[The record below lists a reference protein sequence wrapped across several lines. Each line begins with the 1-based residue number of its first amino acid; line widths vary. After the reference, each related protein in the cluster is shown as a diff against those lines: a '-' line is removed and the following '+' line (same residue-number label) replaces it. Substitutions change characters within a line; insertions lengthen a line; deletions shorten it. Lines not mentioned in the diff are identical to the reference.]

1 MKDTMAMSGNS
12 VSAPTE
18 APLDRLSGLV
28 ERVTYHSDANGY
40 CVLRLKVKGEQDLV
54 TLVGYAPAVTPG
66 EYASASGNWVMDR
79 EYGRQFH
86 AKFLKIYA
94 PTTVQG
100 IEKYLGSG
108 MVKGIGPFCAKTL
121 VSAFGT
127 EVFNV
132 IEQTPEKLKG
142 LRGIGPKRI
151 QKITSGWADQKVIRE
166 IMVFLHGHGVSTSKS
181 VRIFKTY
188 GQDAVK
194 VVKENP
200 YRLAKDIRGI
210 GFRSADTIAQN
221 IGIDPTSPIRARAG
235 VAYALSKA
243 SGNQGHCCLPRTELV
258 KETVELLNI
267 PEAVIEAAIDHEIEE
282 RELTEADCPHAS
294 SIYLTSLYL
303 SEKSTARSIKRLLSA
318 PPPWQAIDSAKAIPW
333 VESKLNLTLAESQKE
348 AVASALKSKVMVIT
362 GGPGVG
368 KTTIVKAILTILK
381 AKGLSI
387 QLCAP
392 TGRAA
397 KRLSESSGY
406 EAKTIHR
413 MLEIDPSTMEFKR
426 NEERPLECDLLVAD
440 ECSMVDVPLA
450 NNLLKAVSTHSALI
464 IVGDVDQ
471 LPSVGPGAFL
481 SDLIDSGAVPV
492 IRLTEVFRQAATSWI
507 IKAAHQI
514 NHGLM
519 PVFPRKDDKGDC
531 YFLTVEEPEELP
543 PRLVTLVKDRLPKA
557 YGVNAIRDIQ
567 VLCPM
572 NRGSTGARALN
583 EALQAALNPP
593 SDESVSKFG
602 CRFSVG
608 DKVMQI
614 ENNYERDVFNGDIG
628 FVTGIDSVEEELAVD
643 FDGREVIYPYGE
655 LDELVLCY
663 ATTIHK
669 SQGSEYPIVVIPITM
684 QHFVMLKRNLIY
696 TGVTRGKQLVVLM
709 GQKKALA
716 MAVMGKQT
724 IRRLTGLKAWL
735 TA

>member
-1 MKDTMAMSGNS
+1 MKDTMAMSCNS

-28 ERVTYHSDANGY
+28 ERVTFHSDANGY

-194 VVKENP
+194 VVMENP

-235 VAYALSKA
+235 VAYVLSKA

>member
-1 MKDTMAMSGNS
+1 MAMPGNS
-12 VSAPTE
+12 VFAPTE

-28 ERVTYHSDANGY
+28 ERVTFHSDANGY
-40 CVLRLKVKGEQDLV
+40 CVLRLKVKGDQDLV
-54 TLVGYAPAVTPG
+54 TLVGYAPSVTPG

-235 VAYALSKA
+235 VAYALSEA

-282 RELTEADCPHAS
+282 RELTEADFPNAS

-318 PPPWQAIDSAKAIPW
+318 PPP
-333 VESKLNLTLAESQKE
+333 
-348 AVASALKSKVMVIT
+348 
-362 GGPGVG
+362 
-368 KTTIVKAILTILK
+368 
-381 AKGLSI
+381 
-387 QLCAP
+387 
-392 TGRAA
+392 
-397 KRLSESSGY
+397 
-406 EAKTIHR
+406 
-413 MLEIDPSTMEFKR
+413 
-426 NEERPLECDLLVAD
+426 
-440 ECSMVDVPLA
+440 
-450 NNLLKAVSTHSALI
+450 
-464 IVGDVDQ
+464 
-471 LPSVGPGAFL
+471 
-481 SDLIDSGAVPV
+481 
-492 IRLTEVFRQAATSWI
+492 
-507 IKAAHQI
+507 
-514 NHGLM
+514 
-519 PVFPRKDDKGDC
+519 
-531 YFLTVEEPEELP
+531 
-543 PRLVTLVKDRLPKA
+543 
-557 YGVNAIRDIQ
+557 
-567 VLCPM
+567 
-572 NRGSTGARALN
+572 
-583 EALQAALNPP
+583 
-593 SDESVSKFG
+593 
-602 CRFSVG
+602 
-608 DKVMQI
+608 
-614 ENNYERDVFNGDIG
+614 
-628 FVTGIDSVEEELAVD
+628 
-643 FDGREVIYPYGE
+643 
-655 LDELVLCY
+655 
-663 ATTIHK
+663 
-669 SQGSEYPIVVIPITM
+669 
-684 QHFVMLKRNLIY
+684 
-696 TGVTRGKQLVVLM
+696 
-709 GQKKALA
+709 
-716 MAVMGKQT
+716 
-724 IRRLTGLKAWL
+724 
-735 TA
+735 